1 MYITDD
7 DSTPSES
14 GYTTPLFSPT
24 KTISTEGWSSPR
36 TPGSPRKTRSC
47 LLFRKIDHE
56 LEDTFFTPPP
66 SPIKAK
72 FAAQLGNLSIPEVL
86 PPATSDLM
94 SPTLTDDLPAKLF
107 VPLLKCPTPRRL
119 SNLARSLN
127 RSLPAAID
135 RSEPAVSLRLPSLC
149 SSRDRSGDS
158 ICKRRKRNQRSSS
171 ENFIDT
177 LVARYATPPTTP
189 AQVRDDIES
198 PAAFD
203 SPTKLR
209 QPTRSSSSTLRPS
222 QWVARGGLLASPRKS
237 QKSTPDR
244 FIHCRRPPA
253 VTRDSFEL
261 NKPNEREQISRRGH
275 RAGGDPFSRQ
285 VRRSDRL
292 NAELRGLREAHTF
305 IAGRSTG
312 SARNLR
318 LRSSSLVMAAR
329 QISAGAVWN
338 VGGPSA
344 VSDTVAAIST
354 GNGGMLGSGT
364 NAPLYTS
371 TFLNRADPEAE
382 SEAYERRLAL
392 ALEVDQ
398 TERVLHHSALPSSR
412 PGSRQQNT
420 PPHKLL
426 VWRDGAWIQDGSK
439 PCLFRSLPNFCRLL
453 LTHTLSFAT
462 IAPADPKTRAD
473 PSLQIC
479 HDQTQDDTTILTL
492 AYSTRRAPTAR
503 RLLLHLTCILSH
515 RQMPCR

>member
-1 MYITDD
+1 MYATDD
-7 DSTPSES
+7 ESTPSEA
-14 GYTTPLFSPT
+14 GYTTPPLSPT

-36 TPGSPRKTRSC
+36 TPGSPRKSRSC
-47 LLFRKIDHE
+47 LLFRNIDHE
-56 LEDTFFTPPP
+56 LENPFFTPPP
-66 SPIKAK
+66 SPTKAR
-72 FAAQLGNLSIPEVL
+72 FAAQLGNLSIPEAL
-86 PPATSDLM
+86 PPATCEPI
-94 SPTLTDDLPAKLF
+94 SPTLTDDSPVKRL
-107 VPLLKCPTPRRL
+107 VPLLEFPTPRRP

-127 RSLPAAID
+127 RSLPIAID
-135 RSEPAVSLRLPSLC
+135 RPEPAASLRIPSPC
-149 SSRDRSGDS
+149 SRTERSSDS

-171 ENFIDT
+171 ENSIDA

-189 AQVRDDIES
+189 AQARDDIES
-198 PAAFD
+198 PEAFD
-203 SPTKLR
+203 SPTELR
-209 QPTRSSSSTLRPS
+209 QTTRSSSSPLRPS

-237 QKSTPDR
+237 QTSTPDR

-292 NAELRGLREAHTF
+292 NAELRVLREAHTV
-305 IAGRSTG
+305 IAGRSTR
-312 SARNLR
+312 SARSPNLG

-382 SEAYERRLAL
+382 FEAYEKRLAL

-398 TERVLHHSALPSSR
+398 TERVLHHSSLPSSR

-420 PPHKLL
+420 PPQKPH
-426 VWRDGAWIQDGSK
+426 VWRDGAWVQDSAK
-439 PCLFRSLPNFCRLL
+439 PC
-453 LTHTLSFAT
+453 
-462 IAPADPKTRAD
+462 
-473 PSLQIC
+473 
-479 HDQTQDDTTILTL
+479 
-492 AYSTRRAPTAR
+492 
-503 RLLLHLTCILSH
+503 
-515 RQMPCR
+515 